1 MSFHRAGEL
10 LIIYSFHISPPSC
23 LPPPQSFP
31 LFANCAIFKIYQNSI
46 PGKERYLGRSIPLPP
61 SHSKYVKHIRCTKL
75 RAKYFREKI
84 LNSGFF
90 YLDKFRTIFSHLS
103 EKKKIFTNCFEK
115 FDKYYARHT
124 LSLHYECSE
133 FIHKIRKISRV
144 EGFNL
149 NNTE

>member
-1 MSFHRAGEL
+1 MEKHT
-10 LIIYSFHISPPSC
+10 PT
-23 LPPPQSFP
+23 
-31 LFANCAIFKIYQNSI
+31 
-46 PGKERYLGRSIPLPP
+46 P
-61 SHSKYVKHIRCTKL
+61 SHSKYVKQIRCTKL

-84 LNSGFF
+84 LNRGF
-90 YLDKFRTIFSHLS
+90 KFRTIFSQLGV
-103 EKKKIFTNCFEK
+103 KKKIFTNYFEK
-115 FDKYYARHT
+115 FDEYYARHT